1 MTTGDATVQLD
12 GHDLDAAPPAHLV
25 AYVSGYGPKIAWFDV
40 DLATGALTPTGSVD
54 ATQPSFLALGA
65 AHAYAVN
72 ESGNRVAAY
81 AIDPASGALT
91 FQNDQPTGSGPAHV
105 AIDRAG
111 KFVLVANYGGNSAA
125 VYPIGADGAL
135 GAALQ
140 TVSPGM
146 NAHMVVTDPANH
158 FAFVPCKGSDL
169 VAQFALGANGML
181 TPNPVPHLLTALG
194 AGPRHLAFAPD
205 GHHAYLIDEN
215 ASTLMALS
223 YDSTAGT
230 LATIQTT
237 TTRAAAAT
245 GANTGAE
252 VVVHPSGKFVYGSN
266 RGDDDIAVFAIG
278 TDGKVALAGN
288 TPTGGATPRS
298 FAIDPTGR
306 WLLAANQGGNTVTTF
321 QIDASTGSLTS
332 VGSPLAA
339 TSPAFVGFL
348 ALP

>member
-12 GHDLDAAPPAHLV
+12 GWTGDAAPPAHLV
-25 AYVSGYGPKIAWFDV
+25 AYVGGYGPKIAWFDF
-40 DLATGALTPTGSVD
+40 DLATGALTPVGSVD

-91 FQNDQPTGSGPAHV
+91 FQNDQPTGGGPAHV
-105 AIDRAG
+105 SIDLAG

-125 VYPIGADGAL
+125 VYPIRGDGSL
-135 GAALQ
+135 GAAIQ
-140 TVSPGM
+140 TAAAGTM
-146 NAHMVVTDPANH
+146 AHMFVVDPTNH
-158 FAFVPCKGSDL
+158 WAFVPCKGSDY
-169 VAQFALGANGML
+169 VAQYAFGTDG
-181 TPNPVPHLLTALG
+181 TLTANAAAHMMTAAG
-194 AGPRHLAFAPD
+194 AGPRHLAFAPVSPR
-205 GHHAYLIDEN
+205 AYLIDEN

-223 YDSTAGT
+223 YDANAGV
-230 LATIQTT
+230 LAPIQTT
-237 TTRAAAAT
+237 TTRAASAT

-266 RGDDDIAVFAIG
+266 RGDDDIAVFAIDG
-278 TDGKVALAGN
+278 EGKVTLTGN

-298 FAIDPTGR
+298 FAIDPTGQ
-306 WLLAANQGGNTVTTF
+306 WLLAANQGGNNVTAF
-321 QIDASTGSLTS
+321 RIDGTTGALTATGSPT
-332 VGSPLAA
+332 AA
-339 TSPAFVGFL
+339 MSPAFVGFL